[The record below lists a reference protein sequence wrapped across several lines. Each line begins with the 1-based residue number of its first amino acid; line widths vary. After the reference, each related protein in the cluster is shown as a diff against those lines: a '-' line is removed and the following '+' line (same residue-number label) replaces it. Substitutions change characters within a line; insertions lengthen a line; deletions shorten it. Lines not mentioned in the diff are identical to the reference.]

1 VDFRG
6 ELGLLKAAL
15 LYADRVELV
24 SVGASFMASL
34 DELGNLPTP
43 AKLAL
48 MGRIMP
54 MVQPDATDQEL
65 NNVNL
70 LINSMIGKL
79 KRHRRLSKDEV
90 QLLAFLKEKW
100 RAIEDLVEEQ
110 FEKWGAEDFRVAQ
123 RSGLLDLRPFAAT
136 LPEKLLEMGMAT
148 GRRAT
153 DPFADEAYDE
163 YVKTALEV
171 VGNGGTYPLFDD
183 LTGGD
188 VVARAIRNGVI
199 RPSPGAKRRSKH
211 GGLSGDL
218 LQRLPMFEKASVSEV
233 LDIRKELSEYLGAF
247 RGAVASSAATIA
259 SASWEVDRFVE
270 EAELVFRENVAPAVE
285 HIEDR
290 VKTDRSLKNLSY
302 RYGPSLLGG
311 ASSMGALLAGGSA
324 LAALAAL
331 TAGLASG
338 LQAVA
343 ASSSQRKEMEGEQL
357 YFYYRA
363 GKMLGR
369 RT

>member
-1 VDFRG
+1 MAEDANPSVAGSTLHFTVGSIRHTSGRSGGVDFRG

-15 LYADRVELV
+15 LYGDRVELV

-48 MGRIMP
+48 MGHIMP
-54 MVQPDATDQEL
+54 IVQPDATDQEL

-153 DPFADEAYDE
+153 DPERRTGICLGRIRRT
-163 YVKTALEV
+163 KTWPRV
-171 VGNGGTYPLFDD
+171 C
-183 LTGGD
+183 
-188 VVARAIRNGVI
+188 VI
-199 RPSPGAKRRSKH
+199 W
-211 GGLSGDL
+211 
-218 LQRLPMFEKASVSEV
+218 V
-233 LDIRKELSEYLGAF
+233 
-247 RGAVASSAATIA
+247 
-259 SASWEVDRFVE
+259 
-270 EAELVFRENVAPAVE
+270 
-285 HIEDR
+285 EDR
-290 VKTDRSLKNLSY
+290 AVY
-302 RYGPSLLGG
+302 RGHTAKAPE
-311 ASSMGALLAGGSA
+311 MNRNRRVGST
-324 LAALAAL
+324 
-331 TAGLASG
+331 TA
-338 LQAVA
+338 
-343 ASSSQRKEMEGEQL
+343 EGECCPSDTL
-357 YFYYRA
+357 ELESR
-363 GKMLGR
+363 
-369 RT
+369 